1 MLLRVAIA
9 LMAFFIFSSQV
20 SAVDLKWVHLDKQD
34 ILEVDGEI
42 KSGDQALIAQS
53 VSRQENKENV
63 YLAFNSPGGD
73 LFEAVKIGQYIR
85 SMNFNTVIVRGKVCY
100 SACFFSFIG
109 GIRRQVFPMGKLGVH
124 QFYGG
129 KGTPGYVE
137 STTQYYTA
145 QLLDYT
151 AKMGV
156 NIETMK
162 LAFKTSPQSMY
173 VFSQDEIEA
182 YFIEQ
187 LEPRQA
193 AKFTKVLWEKD
204 GWKVRLQNNF
214 CVMTKKG
221 SLSNMDFAISVKK
234 TYYNFMLFYFEEPSS
249 TVSTIDK
256 MIYLTLIFDENLIAK
271 RKARYTGTHDMR
283 LFEIAV
289 TKYDYDAFAKANTLS
304 FIVKGYLIEELDLRG
319 SADALKQLII
329 CAEILNY

>member
-53 VSRQENKENV
+53 VSKQDNKESV

-85 SMNFNTVIVRGKVCY
+85 SMNFNTVIGRGKVCY

-109 GIRRQVFPMGKLGVH
+109 GITRQVSPTGKLGVH

-137 STTQYYTA
+137 STTQYFTA

-162 LAFKTSPQSMY
+162 LAFKTPPQSMY
-173 VFSQDEIEA
+173 VFSQDEIKN

-187 LEPRQA
+187 LEPM
-193 AKFTKVLWEKD
+193 KVIKTFKVLWEKD
-204 GWKVRLQNNF
+204 GWTVRLQDNVCQMN
-214 CVMTKKG
+214 KKG
-221 SLSNMDFAISVKK
+221 SLSNMVFGVIVQKPYRGFVL
-234 TYYNFMLFYFEEPSS
+234 YYYKPSS
-249 TVSTIDK
+249 ATA
-256 MIYLTLIFDENLIAK
+256 LIFEGILDLALLFDENLIAK
-271 RKARYTGTHDMR
+271 RKAEYGSQGSLHLMSIRITNS
-283 LFEIAV
+283 
-289 TKYDYDAFAKANTLS
+289 DYYNLAKANTLS
-304 FIVKGYLIEELDLRG
+304 FIIKDNLVEQIDLRG
-319 SADALKQLII
+319 SADAMKQFSI
-329 CAEILNY
+329 CTELLSY